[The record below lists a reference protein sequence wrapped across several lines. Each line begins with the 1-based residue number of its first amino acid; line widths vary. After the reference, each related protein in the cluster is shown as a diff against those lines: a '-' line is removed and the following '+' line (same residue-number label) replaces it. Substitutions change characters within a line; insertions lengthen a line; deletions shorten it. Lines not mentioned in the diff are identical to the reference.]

1 MKNLLKISLLALTL
15 VLSNTLSAKDI
26 DVKVNKENRLVV
38 ELANSQKGAE
48 LVLADIHGEVLFK
61 DHLKSSSYKKALDL
75 NEIPRGTY
83 FLSVEKEGSILTTVI
98 SKSNRGVMIND
109 EASKIFFKPFF
120 KTVDGNKVMVSFT
133 NPKSQ
138 EVNFKVYDREG
149 TEVASS
155 VNTDLVVKKTFD
167 FSKVPGG
174 EYTISLRVGNQVIN
188 KSLDVK

>member
-61 DHLKSSSYKKALDL
+61 DYLKSSSYKKALDL

-83 FLSVEKEGSILTTVI
+83 FLSIEREDSILTTVI
-98 SKSNRGVMIND
+98 SKSNKGVIVND
-109 EASKIFFKPFF
+109 ENSKIFFKPFF
-120 KTVDGNKVMVSFT
+120 KTVDGNKVKVSFT
-133 NPKSQ
+133 NPQYKDA
-138 EVNFKVYDREG
+138 NFRVYDDNG
-149 TEVASS
+149 IEVASS
-155 VNTDLVVKKTFD
+155 VNNDLVVKKTFD
-167 FSKVPGG
+167 FSNVPSGK
-174 EYTISLRVGNQVIN
+174 YTISLLVGDQVVD
-188 KSLDVK
+188 KTLDIK